1 MSPAHTATPAARPEP
16 TREQVR
22 RWRRYLADEIAEGQ
36 IYRDIAARKDGVERD
51 ILLGLAEA
59 ERRHEQHWRALLGEH
74 AENPP
79 RPSLHRILLRW
90 LARIFGSVF
99 VLALAQRAESDTP
112 YAEDQDAPEG
122 MVADEAIHEEVV
134 RGLAARGREQL
145 AGNFRAA
152 VFGMNDG
159 LVSNLALVMGIGA
172 TGVAPSVVLFTGVAG
187 LLAGALSMAA
197 GEYVSV
203 RSQRELLEAS
213 SPTQITLEAAQHLDL
228 DHNELTLVYLARGM
242 TPEDAEHRALERL
255 GYLTCDC
262 NPQFSARPD
271 GSQGPVDHS
280 DSFAEIGSA
289 WSASLSSFAFFAS
302 GALIPILPYIF
313 GMSGLWALGLAAAM
327 VGYSILLSLL
337 TLPAWLWSSS
347 PATSTTTASIRPLIS
362 PAKAA
367 SRAASCTRFR
377 SISSSACSRSSAS
390 PTSSC
395 RSSRRCWTCRTA
407 SCWSPAPPARA
418 RRPRCTP
425 RSPSSIQRRRRSSR
439 SKTRSSTGWR
449 ASTRCR

>member
-187 LLAGALSMAA
+187 LMAGALSMAA

-327 VGYSILLSLL
+327 VGVALLFTGGVVGLLSG
-337 TLPAWLWSSS
+337 SS
-347 PATSTTTASIRPLIS
+347 PLARGLRQLAIGFG
-362 PAKAA
+362 AA
-367 SRAASCTRFR
+367 AVTYVLGLLFGANV
-377 SISSSACSRSSAS
+377 
-390 PTSSC
+390 
-395 RSSRRCWTCRTA
+395 
-407 SCWSPAPPARA
+407 
-418 RRPRCTP
+418 
-425 RSPSSIQRRRRSSR
+425 
-439 SKTRSSTGWR
+439 G
-449 ASTRCR
+449 

>member
-59 ERRHEQHWRALLGEH
+59 ERRHEQHWRTLLGEH

-112 YAEDQDAPEG
+112 YAKDQDAPEG
-122 MVADEAIHEEVV
+122 MAADEAIHEEVV

-327 VGYSILLSLL
+327 VGAALLFTGGVVGLLSG
-337 TLPAWLWSSS
+337 SS
-347 PATSTTTASIRPLIS
+347 PLARGLRQLAIGFG
-362 PAKAA
+362 AA
-367 SRAASCTRFR
+367 AVTYVLGLLFGANV
-377 SISSSACSRSSAS
+377 
-390 PTSSC
+390 
-395 RSSRRCWTCRTA
+395 
-407 SCWSPAPPARA
+407 
-418 RRPRCTP
+418 
-425 RSPSSIQRRRRSSR
+425 
-439 SKTRSSTGWR
+439 G
-449 ASTRCR
+449 

>member
-112 YAEDQDAPEG
+112 YAKDQDAPEG
-122 MVADEAIHEEVV
+122 MAADEAIHEEVV

-313 GMSGLWALGLAAAM
+313 GISGLWALGLAAAM
-327 VGYSILLSLL
+327 VGAALLFTGGVVGLLSG
-337 TLPAWLWSSS
+337 SS
-347 PATSTTTASIRPLIS
+347 PL
-362 PAKAA
+362 
-367 SRAASCTRFR
+367 
-377 SISSSACSRSSAS
+377 
-390 PTSSC
+390 
-395 RSSRRCWTCRTA
+395 
-407 SCWSPAPPARA
+407 ARA
-418 RRPRCTP
+418 LRQLAIGFGAAAVTYVL
-425 RSPSSIQRRRRSSR
+425 
-439 SKTRSSTGWR
+439 GLLFG
-449 ASTRCR
+449 ANVG

>member
-1 MSPAHTATPAARPEP
+1 MSPAHTATPAARPAP

-59 ERRHEQHWRALLGEH
+59 ERRHEQHWRTLLGEH

-79 RPSLHRILLRW
+79 RPSVHRVLLRW

-112 YAEDQDAPEG
+112 YAKDQDAPEG

-213 SPTQITLEAAQHLDL
+213 SPTQITLEAAEHLDL

-313 GMSGLWALGLAAAM
+313 GLSGLWALGLAAAM
-327 VGYSILLSLL
+327 VGAALLFTGGVVGLLSG
-337 TLPAWLWSSS
+337 SS
-347 PATSTTTASIRPLIS
+347 PLARGLRQLAIGFG
-362 PAKAA
+362 AA
-367 SRAASCTRFR
+367 AVTYVLGLLFGANV
-377 SISSSACSRSSAS
+377 
-390 PTSSC
+390 
-395 RSSRRCWTCRTA
+395 
-407 SCWSPAPPARA
+407 
-418 RRPRCTP
+418 
-425 RSPSSIQRRRRSSR
+425 
-439 SKTRSSTGWR
+439 G
-449 ASTRCR
+449 

>member
-59 ERRHEQHWRALLGEH
+59 ERRHEQHWRILLGEH

-79 RPSLHRILLRW
+79 RPSFRRILLRW

-112 YAEDQDAPEG
+112 YAKDQDAPEG
-122 MVADEAIHEEVV
+122 MAADEAIHEEVV

-213 SPTQITLEAAQHLDL
+213 PPTQITLEAAQHLDL

-255 GYLTCDC
+255 GYLSCDC

-327 VGYSILLSLL
+327 VGAALLFTGGVVGLLSG
-337 TLPAWLWSSS
+337 SS
-347 PATSTTTASIRPLIS
+347 PL
-362 PAKAA
+362 
-367 SRAASCTRFR
+367 
-377 SISSSACSRSSAS
+377 
-390 PTSSC
+390 
-395 RSSRRCWTCRTA
+395 
-407 SCWSPAPPARA
+407 ARA
-418 RRPRCTP
+418 LRQLAIGFGAAAVTYVL
-425 RSPSSIQRRRRSSR
+425 
-439 SKTRSSTGWR
+439 GLLFG
-449 ASTRCR
+449 ANVG

>member
-145 AGNFRAA
+145 AGNFRDA

-327 VGYSILLSLL
+327 VGVALLFTGGVVGLLSG
-337 TLPAWLWSSS
+337 SS
-347 PATSTTTASIRPLIS
+347 PLARGLRQLAIGFG
-362 PAKAA
+362 AA
-367 SRAASCTRFR
+367 AVTYVLGLLFGANV
-377 SISSSACSRSSAS
+377 
-390 PTSSC
+390 
-395 RSSRRCWTCRTA
+395 
-407 SCWSPAPPARA
+407 
-418 RRPRCTP
+418 
-425 RSPSSIQRRRRSSR
+425 
-439 SKTRSSTGWR
+439 G
-449 ASTRCR
+449 